1 MKKYILKSLLIALAI
16 ATITSCEKEQPTPP
30 PTPIDEY
37 TTCDSLWNV
46 YDSLTIRFDYLDSLG
61 TAEGYKGYQSGGIIP
76 AGEYDAYIEW
86 ETDWLNTDGEKDDTY
101 VYLDEND
108 CL

>member
-1 MKKYILKSLLIALAI
+1 MKTFIKICSGICLLLASY
-16 ATITSCEKEQPTPP
+16 SCEKEEPTP
-30 PTPIDEY
+30 PTPIVEY

-46 YDSLTIRFDYLDSLG
+46 HDSLTIRFDFLDSLG
-61 TAEGYKGYQSGGIIP
+61 TAEGYKGYQSGGTIP
-76 AGEYDAYIEW
+76 PEDVAPFNEW